1 MKLDA
6 LTKEQITVIRE
17 ALATEMDRLRDK
29 LCTLYNF
36 DDILADAFYNK
47 KEQEDSNE
55 SNDDSEEV

>member
-47 KEQEDSNE
+47 EGQEDR